1 MTPDLQ
7 KQYEHVDDYTMIHE
21 LRGMFD
27 KKARVER
34 SNISKVMFACKLV
47 EGWPVSPHV
56 IKMVGDLETLDKPGC
71 ELKEDLTIDVIV
83 QSFPVSY
90 ESFIMNFHMNGM
102 EKTIAELHRMLKI
115 AEDSIKKNLNHVMM
129 VQNEK
134 KEEALDASQG
144 QRQGKSLRW
153 SPGLQA

>member
-1 MTPDLQ
+1 
-7 KQYEHVDDYTMIHE
+7 
-21 LRGMFD
+21 
-27 KKARVER
+27 
-34 SNISKVMFACKLV
+34 
-47 EGWPVSPHV
+47 
-56 IKMVGDLETLDKPGC
+56 MVGDLETLDKPGC

-144 QRQGKSLRW
+144 QRQGKSLR
-153 SPGLQA
+153 